1 MSGLCDETQKCWD
14 LAGATIEQITPS
26 VFGNW
31 VAKNLRRILRHPIGI
46 IRDDPGNIVSVNY
59 LHCFFRILRFK
70 KFGGFN
76 YSLNALMRASAHPRL
91 PRPVTNRG

>member
-1 MSGLCDETQKCWD
+1 MLGLRWGDGRANNTKRFWE
-14 LAGATIEQITPS
+14 LA
-26 VFGNW
+26 
-31 VAKNLRRILRHPIGI
+31 AKNLRRILRHPVGI
-46 IRDDPGNIVSVNY
+46 IRDDPDNIMAIKY

-91 PRPVTNRG
+91 PRPITNRG